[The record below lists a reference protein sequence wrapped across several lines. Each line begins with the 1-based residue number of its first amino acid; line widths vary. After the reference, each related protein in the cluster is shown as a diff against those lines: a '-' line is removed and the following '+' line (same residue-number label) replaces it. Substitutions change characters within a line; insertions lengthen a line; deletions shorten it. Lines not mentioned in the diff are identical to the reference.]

1 MEASSFLF
9 PSPRWGRTFCFVT
22 VILHRRDDG
31 RKIEQDD
38 REKRERG
45 GDLEKPISYRCRSRS
60 FDWRVIDV
68 KKEQQLLSPGDELTC
83 KWKEKDI
90 FRFWK
95 EMCEFQ
101 SVAYGNN

>member
-38 REKRERG
+38 REKREKRG
-45 GDLEKPISYRCRSRS
+45 NLEKPISNRCRSRS
-60 FDWRVIDV
+60 VDWRVIDV
-68 KKEQQLLSPGDELTC
+68 KKEQLFRREMSLPANGKRKTFLDFELNAS
-83 KWKEKDI
+83 
-90 FRFWK
+90 FRAWL
-95 EMCEFQ
+95 M
-101 SVAYGNN
+101 AIIN